1 MPMTKPT
8 SEQVTFLAAGSGAS
22 QRTVLDK
29 LRDVVS
35 VKDFGAVGDGVADDT
50 AEIQACIDA
59 AGGKIVVFPFGN
71 YRINSTVNLPASSIT
86 IDLGKS
92 TILPYGSSRGF
103 YRTAPVAVATTTW
116 ASGFIR
122 GTTVLGVGS
131 ATGMA
136 IGQWLVIQPVRT
148 GVTATRVAA
157 HVSKIVDISGTNIT
171 IADPIPMDY
180 TGLATSAYV
189 DIKTYTALH
198 GDCQVTNGSIDN
210 RNSTASP
217 SFPDYGVGAVLHG
230 YENVLIENVE
240 FIGPNTTTLESR
252 APCVLNGPGLNV
264 TVENC
269 RFVDAVHAGNLLNV
283 YGYNKA
289 NMLNSY
295 IDGSAFGIQFVSC
308 GYAEAAS
315 NYVTGLQA
323 EEVRQSASPDRS
335 VRGIKSFGC
344 AQLAIQDNY
353 ISGYESATKIE
364 YTESFIV
371 SGNYCVNCTFSA
383 TGSAPSSSG
392 GCINTGA
399 QNSSSSQVS
408 SLISNNVVV
417 NCDGT
422 AILVSDPVNPVV
434 IDGNTMRNIGR
445 YAILVTGGDNC
456 VITNNS
462 AWEAL
467 KDLTFTTQGVIDFAT
482 TTDSVCDGNVV
493 FNTTN
498 TTADALRGH
507 VSTHYGMGNKSTSNR
522 LKATGGRVIHSVNS
536 NVTGVEAVPGTTNWV
551 SPTVLCGVGA
561 IEPLSMSAPSVP
573 TTESLRFDLPA
584 GCLFMV
590 AANNRACLAFGD
602 QNAAGITL
610 IGTASA
616 GVFTNTIGSVGTINI
631 SKSATSNQI
640 RIENRIASTQSIRV
654 CSFGGTPTAISVGP

>member
-1 MPMTKPT
+1 MPQTKPT

-35 VKDFGAVGDGVADDT
+35 VKDFGAVGDGTTDDT
-50 AEIQACIDA
+50 TAIQAACDA
-59 AGGKIVVFPFGN
+59 ASGKIVVFPRGA
-71 YRINSTVNLPASSIT
+71 YRINSTVNLPSAGIT

-92 TILPYGSSRGF
+92 TILPYGTSRGL
-103 YRTAPVAVATTTW
+103 YCTAPTATATTTW
-116 ASGFIR
+116 ASGFTR

-136 IGQWLVIQPVRT
+136 VGQWLVVQPVRT
-148 GVTATRVAA
+148 GATSMRVAA
-157 HVSKIVDISGTNIT
+157 HTSKIVDISGTNIT
-171 IADPIPMDY
+171 IADPLPMDY
-180 TGLATSAYV
+180 TGLATTAYL

-198 GDCQVTNGSIDN
+198 GDCQITNGAIDN
-210 RNSTASP
+210 RNGTENP
-217 SFPDYGVGAVLHG
+217 SFPDYGIGLVLYG
-230 YENVLIENVE
+230 YENVLVENVE
-240 FIGPNTTTLESR
+240 FIGPSTTTLESR
-252 APCVLNGPGLNV
+252 APCAINGPGLNA
-264 TVENC
+264 TLDNC

-289 NMLNSY
+289 NITNSY

-308 GYAEAAS
+308 GYAEASS

-323 EEVRQSASPDRS
+323 EEVRQAASPARS
-335 VRGIKSFGC
+335 VRGLKSFGC
-344 AQLAIQDNY
+344 AQISFQDNY
-353 ISGYESATKIE
+353 VSGYESATKIE

-371 SGNYCVNCTFSA
+371 SGNYCINCTFSA
-383 TGSAPSSSG
+383 TGSSPSSAG
-392 GCINTGA
+392 GCINTGN
-399 QNSSSSQVS
+399 QNSVSSQIS

-417 NCDGT
+417 NCDGS
-422 AILVSDPVNPVV
+422 AILVSDPTNPVV
-434 IDGNTMRNIGR
+434 IDGNTVRNIGR
-445 YAILVTGGDNC
+445 YAIQLSGGDNC

-467 KDLTFTTQGVIDFAT
+467 KDASFTTEGVIDFST
-482 TTDSVCDGNVV
+482 TTDSTCDGNVV
-493 FNTTN
+493 FNTVN
-498 TTADALRGH
+498 TTVNAIRGH
-507 VSTHYGMGNKSTSNR
+507 VSTHYGMGNKSTSNK
-522 LKATGGRVIHSVNS
+522 LKDTGGRVIHSINS
-536 NVTGVEAVPGTTNWV
+536 NVTGAEALPGTTNWV

-610 IGTASA
+610 IGTATA
-616 GVFTNTIGSVGTINI
+616 GVFTNTIGSAGTINI

-640 RIENRIASTQSIRV
+640 RIQNSVASTQTIRV
-654 CSFGGTPTAISVGP
+654 CAFGGTPTSITVAP